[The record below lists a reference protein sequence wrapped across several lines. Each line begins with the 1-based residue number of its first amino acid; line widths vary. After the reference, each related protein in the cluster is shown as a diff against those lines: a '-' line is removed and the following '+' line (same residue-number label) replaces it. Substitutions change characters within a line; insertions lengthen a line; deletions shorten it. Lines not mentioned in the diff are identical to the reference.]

1 MTSLKTVVKPD
12 FFIEH
17 GRIIRK
23 LETLE
28 RSFLAD
34 DDNLTEVNTAGLTS
48 KQIDEAVSPE
58 PGEPPPENG
67 RLASDPT
74 NKLLLI
80 RQNNVWRRT
89 SVT

>member
-1 MTSLKTVVKPD
+1 MISPKTIVKPD
-12 FFIEH
+12 FFIEY
-17 GRIIRK
+17 GQIVRK

-28 RSFLAD
+28 RSFLSD
-34 DDNLTEVNTAGLTS
+34 NDNLTEVNTAGLTS

-58 PGEPPPENG
+58 PGEPPPEDG
-67 RLASDPT
+67 RLISDPT

-80 RQNNVWRRT
+80 RQLGVWRKV